1 MAEFLITLM
10 HLSVT
15 SCTALFVL
23 YTPLVNENSYSQ
35 HQLDF
40 QKSFG
45 KLHSEQLLRR
55 DSSEGYNRDCERDS
69 GCWSQVVSNEI
80 PFVADNEIQIFR
92 CFIGSVG

>member
-1 MAEFLITLM
+1 M
-10 HLSVT
+10 HLSVA
-15 SCTALFVL
+15 SCTAIFVL

-69 GCWSQVVSNEI
+69 GCWTQVVSNEI

-92 CFIGSVG
+92 YFIGSVG